1 MVGQLALFESPRAT
15 AVYFASGSNR
25 VGEVRGFDEA
35 GINVGVAA
43 PEVTPEV
50 EAELIRAR
58 GLVFVD
64 SGAFSEVDFTEHG
77 PVLARPLA
85 PEAWSEVFAL
95 YDRIAVIGARAF
107 LVAPDR
113 IGDQAVTLEL
123 CGRWAERIRALR
135 ERGVRWIVPIQRG
148 ALSMADFER
157 ALAGVLGFED
167 FIRGV
172 PSRKNATPRHEL
184 VKFLAEARPRAVHLL
199 GLGPTSP
206 EYGDRVALCVR
217 AGAEAFCDSVAVR
230 ALSGRTNGR
239 GGGPRALTSAQDEAR
254 EELTIERWGGTDGM
268 VPIDYTD
275 AISDPEAWLSP
286 AERRRVL
293 AELGEISGMRPELDD
308 DLSVWLQTSDDGEG
322 PWRYE
327 HPLVGAVLD
336 AAWVRH
342 HERETKPEIKRR
354 AVLRVFGSE
363 RRAA

>member
-1 MVGQLALFESPRAT
+1 VGQLALFESPRAT

-25 VGEVRGFDEA
+25 PGEIRGFDEA

-43 PEVTPEV
+43 PEVTSEG
-50 EAELIRAR
+50 EAELRRVR

-64 SGAFSEVDFTEHG
+64 SGAFSEVDFTERG
-77 PVLARPLA
+77 PVLARPMA
-85 PEAWSEVFAL
+85 PEAWEAVFAL
-95 YDRIAVIGARAF
+95 YDRLAALGARAF

-123 CGRWAERIRALR
+123 CGRWAGRIRALR
-135 ERGVRWIVPIQRG
+135 DRGVRWIVPIQRG

-157 ALAGVLGFED
+157 ALAGVLGFDD

-184 VKFLAEARPRAVHLL
+184 VRFLAEAQPRAVHLL

-217 AGAEAFCDSVAVR
+217 AGAEVFCDSVAVR

-254 EELTIERWGGTDGM
+254 EGLAAERWSGTDGM
-268 VPIDYTD
+268 VPLDYTD
-275 AISDPEAWLSP
+275 AISDPEAWLLP
-286 AERRRVL
+286 TERRRVV
-293 AELGEISGMRPELDD
+293 AELGDVCGVAIESDE
-308 DLSVWLQTSDDGEG
+308 DLGAWLQTSDDGEG

-336 AAWVRH
+336 AAWARH

-354 AVLRVFGSE
+354 AVLRVFGDE
-363 RRAA
+363 RRVA